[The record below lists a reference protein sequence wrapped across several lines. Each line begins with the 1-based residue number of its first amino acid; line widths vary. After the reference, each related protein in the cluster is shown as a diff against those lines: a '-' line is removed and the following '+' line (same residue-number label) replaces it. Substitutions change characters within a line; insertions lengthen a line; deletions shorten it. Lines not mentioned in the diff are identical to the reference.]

1 MAAKTLIK
9 ILIVEDEG
17 ITAKAL
23 EVALTDMGYEVVG
36 VASSAQEAIEQAS
49 RLRPHLALMDIQLK
63 GPPDGVF
70 TAQQI
75 QSRLDIPVVYLTSY
89 SDDETLK
96 RVLHSKPYGYL
107 VKPFEE
113 ADLREAIIRAL
124 SQHQMRQGNTLQS
137 Q

>member
-1 MAAKTLIK
+1 MTAKSLIK

-23 EVALTDMGYEVVG
+23 EAALTEMGYEVVDI
-36 VASSAQEAIEQAS
+36 VSSSWEAIEQAS
-49 RLRPHLALMDIQLK
+49 RLRPNLVFMDIRLK

-75 QSRLDIPVVYLTSY
+75 QSRLDIPVIYLTAY
-89 SDDETLK
+89 ADDETLK

-113 ADLREAIIRAL
+113 ADLREAITKAL
-124 SQHQMRQGNTLQS
+124 SQHQMRQGNTTQS